1 MADNDVVILSGA
13 RSAIGKFQG
22 SLSQTAPIDLGAE
35 IARSAIERAGIS
47 PATVDATVVA
57 NVLPTRPRD
66 LYLSRALALDAGIPE
81 QATALQVNRLC
92 GSGLQALV
100 SAAQQIKSGDS
111 KVALAGGVEVMSQA
125 PYSVKDAR
133 KGLRMGEG
141 VVYDWLTGSLTCP
154 MGSGHMGI
162 TAENIAERYGIS
174 RQRQDEFAAESYA
187 RAIAARD
194 EGRFDEQIHPV
205 SVRRKRENVDFDTDE
220 GLRETTVE
228 TLSGLKP
235 AFQEGGTVTAGNG
248 AGINDAAALLVLASE
263 AAAREAGATPLA
275 RIVSWGI
282 GGVDPAYM
290 GLGPVAAV
298 PKALEKAG
306 LKLSDIDL
314 IESNEAFSAQAL
326 AVQDQLGF
334 DPEKTNIDGG
344 AVALG
349 HPIGA
354 TGAILTVKLLSQ
366 LRRTGKSLGLVTLC
380 IGGGQGIA
388 AVVEAL

>member
-1 MADNDVVILSGA
+1 MRVLIADDS
-13 RSAIGKFQG
+13 
-22 SLSQTAPIDLGAE
+22 
-35 IARSAIERAGIS
+35 
-47 PATVDATVVA
+47 
-57 NVLPTRPRD
+57 VLLREG
-66 LYLSRALALDAGIPE
+66 LALILADGGHE
-81 QATALQVNRLC
+81 VV
-92 GSGLQALV
+92 GGVGDGEALV
-100 SAAQQIKSGDS
+100 SEALRLRPDVV
-111 KVALAGGVEVMSQA
+111 VA
-125 PYSVKDAR
+125 DI
-133 KGLRMGEG
+133 RMPP
-141 VVYDWLTGSLTCP
+141 S
-154 MGSGHMGI
+154 H
-162 TAENIAERYGIS
+162 
-174 RQRQDEFAAESYA
+174 
-187 RAIAARD
+187 
-194 EGRFDEQIHPV
+194 
-205 SVRRKRENVDFDTDE
+205 TDE